1 MSTVSTPKK
10 LGRPKDVSLLAR
22 RREQILRVAAQ
33 LFATHGYPNTEVQ
46 LVADTLGVGK
56 GTIYR
61 YFPSKRDL
69 FLAAVDRGMRQLQQ
83 QVQADTT
90 TVADPL
96 ERIACAIRT
105 YLVFFEAH
113 PEIVELFMQER
124 AEFKDRKQPTYFEH
138 REANIAPWRA
148 LARQLITAGRLRS
161 LPPERLAV
169 VGDLLYG
176 IMFTNYFSGH
186 RKSAIAQAEDFLD
199 VVFHGILSDSERQ
212 RQDTGA

>member
-1 MSTVSTPKK
+1 MSTVFTAKK
-10 LGRPKDVSLLAR
+10 PGRPKDVSLLAR
-22 RREQILRVAAQ
+22 RHEQILRVAAQ
-33 LFATHGYPNTEVQ
+33 LFAAHGYPNTEVQ

-83 QVQADTT
+83 QVQADIA
-90 TVADPL
+90 TVSDPL

-113 PEIVELFMQER
+113 PEVVELFMQER
-124 AEFKDRKQPTYFEH
+124 AEFKDRKQPTYFEQ
-138 REANIAPWRA
+138 REANIAPWRD
-148 LARQLITAGRLRS
+148 LARQLMTAGRLRA

-176 IMFTNYFSGH
+176 IMFTNYFAGH

-199 VVFHGILSDSERQ
+199 VVLHGILSDSERQ
-212 RQDTGA
+212 RQHTGA